1 MINVY
6 LKISCILC
14 THIYISNLKLGE
26 NPKMITVEAI
36 TATSQ
41 RLKENVLNK
50 LLVLYKLIQVN
61 DN

>member
-14 THIYISNLKLGE
+14 THIYTSNSKFGE
-26 NPKMITVEAI
+26 NPKMITEKAI

-50 LLVLYKLIQVN
+50 LLV
-61 DN
+61 

>member
-36 TATSQ
+36 TAISQ

-50 LLVLYKLIQVN
+50 LLHVV
-61 DN
+61 